1 MSSSDEIPPRPN
13 DVPSLAARRAHMD
26 VVFRQHG
33 PYTEKMMA
41 ASRAKA
47 VRTICFALRGYK
59 KIRVSQVYF
68 EYLVDLTIWDNWM
81 FYNEL
86 PGTGVP
92 FPECPWAE
100 IRPDPS
106 DMSEGLSLIYA
117 QWLRDNF
124 PDEKHDGKAPAFA
137 SDEKT
142 ASKAPETPAAGSTEQ
157 PPVAAEPEPEPEP
170 EPESVAAESQ
180 LEHES
185 DAAEPETIA
194 AEDMPGPEPEPASA
208 PSVPASH
215 EVVFRPK
222 TEAKRTR
229 APAQGLS
236 SSRWAP
242 PPTLL
247 VAADA
252 QRPKGSPPIP
262 RGSMVC
268 PPVPSLAAR
277 EHAWKATFGDGLRDE
292 PFCGP
297 FEVRIPCWIEFEELI
312 WGHNGQI
319 FAKVRDI
326 IHRDLAISWE
336 DEKPTSVK
344 GGQGMPLSVDYEGRP
359 YKLIVGFS
367 KGVDH
372 THGANQSLLLAL
384 WNSVAGWAGLAH
396 IGTSMTL
403 AEYLRVNQARQ
414 DAVVIGT
421 MSGPRNPVRA
431 LYKESQEN
439 TLAAQQ
445 AARKEKCAME
455 RWQCEVHEILQNPI
469 EIATERLDGWVMAS
483 GHDMDLRITVAE
495 RVWAMSVSDPVKMAQ
510 GSHWA
515 HCLRSGLRVVREN

>member
-1 MSSSDEIPPRPN
+1 M
-13 DVPSLAARRAHMD
+13 
-26 VVFRQHG
+26 
-33 PYTEKMMA
+33 
-41 ASRAKA
+41 
-47 VRTICFALRGYK
+47 
-59 KIRVSQVYF
+59 
-68 EYLVDLTIWDNWM
+68 
-81 FYNEL
+81 
-86 PGTGVP
+86 P

-100 IRPDPS
+100 TRPDPT
-106 DMSEGLSLIYA
+106 DMSEGLSPIYA
-117 QWLRDNF
+117 QWLRDHF
-124 PDEKHDGKAPAFA
+124 PDEKK
-137 SDEKT
+137 
-142 ASKAPETPAAGSTEQ
+142 ASKAPETPASGSTEQ
-157 PPVAAEPEPEPEP
+157 PLVAAEPEPEIAVAEP
-170 EPESVAAESQ
+170 EPVSESE
-180 LEHES
+180 
-185 DAAEPETIA
+185 AAEPETIA
-194 AEDMPGPEPEPASA
+194 AEDTPGPKPASA

-215 EVVFRPK
+215 EVVSRPK
-222 TEAKRTR
+222 TEAKRTLP
-229 APAQGLS
+229 PAQGLS

-242 PPTLL
+242 PPSLL
-247 VAADA
+247 VAANA
-252 QRPKGSPPIP
+252 QPPKVSPPVP

-277 EHAWKATFGDGLRDE
+277 EHVWKAKFGDGLKEE

-326 IHRDLAISWE
+326 IHRDLSISWE
-336 DEKPTSVK
+336 DEKPTSAM

-414 DAVVIGT
+414 DALVIGT

-431 LYKESQEN
+431 FYKQGQEN
-439 TLAAQQ
+439 TLAAQR
-445 AARKEKCAME
+445 AAKNEKSAMDQ
-455 RWQCEVHEILQNPI
+455 WQCEVHEILQNPI
-469 EIATERLDGWVMAS
+469 EIAMERLDGWVMAS
-483 GHDMDLRITVAE
+483 DREMDLRITVAE
-495 RVWAMSVSDPVKMAQ
+495 RVWVMSVSDPVKMTQ

-515 HCLRSGLRVVREN
+515 HCLRSGLRVVGEN